1 MQEKI
6 SALYLR
12 RFSLIERYR
21 RPASGIPKQSAETF
35 LLKMPVVGQYLGQAL
50 PPHGLPP
57 PETRL
62 FARNSLPNPA
72 SPSRATTARGVDD
85 SVQRRG
91 PAECKSTDVRTIL
104 RAGQSRPIECVRK
117 NGLHTSLFGWP

>member
-6 SALYLR
+6 SAFYLR

-57 PETRL
+57 L
-62 FARNSLPNPA
+62 
-72 SPSRATTARGVDD
+72 
-85 SVQRRG
+85 
-91 PAECKSTDVRTIL
+91 AEPRPQGEWTIL
-104 RAGQSRPIECVRK
+104 SNGADRLNARAR
-117 NGLHTSLFGWP
+117 T